1 MEKKGVKKRE
11 EEQTTTRGVLFLK
24 FCESLVNRHWWS
36 CMWYLHLADF
46 FLDHVMVVSG
56 PLLWSESDVLLH
68 LSDAC
73 LDVSRVS
80 LAF

>member
-1 MEKKGVKKRE
+1 
-11 EEQTTTRGVLFLK
+11 
-24 FCESLVNRHWWS
+24 
-36 CMWYLHLADF
+36 MWYLHLADF